1 MAINPER
8 KMNLKNNFLVQP
20 KKVFTKMGEVPVQL
34 GFSNSNHLH
43 DALQDPEWKA
53 KRLVDFI

>member
-1 MAINPER
+1 
-8 KMNLKNNFLVQP
+8 MNLKNNFLVQP